1 VRVYLILKRIFD
13 NLIFFCIVSRLSY
26 MKTKFHDEHT
36 EREHF
41 FGSAKT
47 VAVITLIS
55 RVFGMLRDMAITSLG
70 ANRLTDAYGLAF
82 QIPNLF
88 RRLFGE
94 GALTSAFVPVFTETT
109 EKNGFEKACKLL
121 SNAMALLAV
130 VLTAIMLAVEII
142 FLITAFLPGPQDR
155 KLLMVLASIMFPY
168 MVTVCLLAM
177 GSAALNC
184 RGHFAY
190 PAAAPIILNIFGI
203 VAAWWIAPALK
214 EALSDKLIIVA
225 ISVTSA
231 GVVQLAA
238 VLWLLVKSGFSLKLR
253 LRPVEEGIG
262 PMIRLLAP
270 VLLGLGFLQISE
282 LLATIISWNL
292 TAIPAHPMINI
303 FGWVL
308 HRPLYPGVIVRV
320 NAARA
325 LYQFPMGV
333 LAIPLGVTVFPLLTR
348 YAARG
353 DISNLRESVNRALR
367 LALMEGIS
375 TGVGLFILAE
385 PIVKL
390 IYTRRSFTTEDAV
403 YSAFILKMYALG
415 MAAYCSYQI
424 LTRAFYSF
432 KDTITPLKISS
443 WLVFVNLGMLVPML
457 WIPSLGAGA
466 FGLSTAITFT
476 INAVALIYLLRKRL
490 GLFGGRK
497 ILKSVVRTV
506 IGCAAMTAAVYL
518 LRYQLGDARNW
529 IVVAVCVPAG
539 AITFF
544 AVVWLLG
551 APEIGELIGGIK
563 AVKQPET
570 GISQQ

>member
-1 VRVYLILKRIFD
+1 M
-13 NLIFFCIVSRLSY
+13 NA
-26 MKTKFHDEHT
+26 KFHDESSPFKGLDEHR

-41 FGSAKT
+41 FSSAKT

-55 RVFGMLRDMAITSLG
+55 RIFGMLRDMAITSLG

-94 GALTSAFVPVFTETT
+94 GALTSAFVPVFTETS
-109 EKNGFEKACKLL
+109 ERSGFEKACTLL

-130 VLTAIMLAVEII
+130 ALTTIMVIVEII
-142 FLITAFLPGPQDR
+142 FLSMALLPGPEDR

-203 VAAWWIAPALK
+203 TAAWWVAPVLR
-214 EALSDKLIIVA
+214 EQLSDRLIIVA

-238 VLWLLVKSGFSLKLR
+238 VLWLLAKSGFSLKLR
-253 LRPVEEGIG
+253 LRPVEAGIK

-282 LLATIISWNL
+282 LLATVISWNL
-292 TAIPAHPMINI
+292 TAVSAHPTINI

-308 HRPLYPGVIVRV
+308 HRPLTPGVIVRV

-333 LAIPLGVTVFPLLTR
+333 LAIPVGVTVFPLLTR

-353 DISNLRESVNRALR
+353 DIRNLCGSINRALR

-390 IYTRRSFTTEDAV
+390 IYTRRNFTAADAV
-403 YSAFILKMYALG
+403 HSAFILKMYTVG
-415 MAAYCSYQI
+415 MPAYCSYLI

-432 KDTITPLKISS
+432 KDTITPLKISC
-443 WLVFVNLGMLVPML
+443 WLVIVNLGTLVTML

-466 FGLSTAITFT
+466 FGVSTALTFS
-476 INAVALIYLLRKRL
+476 INSAVLMYLLRRRL
-490 GLFGGRK
+490 GFIGGHN
-497 ILKSVVRTV
+497 ILISVVRTV
-506 IGCAAMTAAVYL
+506 VGCAVMAAVVYL
-518 LRYQLGDARNW
+518 LRYQLGDVRNW
-529 IVVAVCVPAG
+529 IVVTACITAG

-551 APEIGELIGGIK
+551 APELRELMGGIK
-563 AVKQPET
+563 ATKEPE
-570 GISQQ
+570 INIPQ

>member
-1 VRVYLILKRIFD
+1 M
-13 NLIFFCIVSRLSY
+13 N
-26 MKTKFHDEHT
+26 TKLHDEHI

-41 FGSAKT
+41 FSSAKT
-47 VAVITLIS
+47 VAVITLVS

-94 GALTSAFVPVFTETT
+94 GALTSAFVPVFTETS
-109 EKNGFEKACKLL
+109 EKSGFEKACKLL
-121 SNAMALLAV
+121 SNALAILAV
-130 VLTAIMLAVEII
+130 FLTAVMLLVEII
-142 FLITAFLPGPQDR
+142 FLITALLPGPDDR
-155 KLLMVLASIMFPY
+155 KLLMVLASIMLPY

-203 VAAWWIAPALK
+203 AAAWWVAPILRK
-214 EALSDKLIIVA
+214 ELSDRLIIVA

-238 VLWLLVKSGFSLKLR
+238 VLWLLSKSGFSLKLR
-253 LRPVEEGIG
+253 LKPVEAGIR
-262 PMIRLLAP
+262 PMMRLLAP

-292 TAIPAHPMINI
+292 TAVSAHPTINI

-308 HRPLYPGVIVRV
+308 HRPLTEGVIVRV

-333 LAIPLGVTVFPLLTR
+333 LAIPVGVAVFPLLTR

-353 DISNLRESVNRALR
+353 DIRNLRDSINRALR
-367 LALMEGIS
+367 LALMDGIA
-375 TGVGLFILAE
+375 TGVGMFILAE

-390 IYTRRSFTTEDAV
+390 IYTRRNFTAADAAQ
-403 YSAFILKMYALG
+403 SAFILKMYVIG

-432 KDTITPLKISS
+432 KDTVTPLKISC
-443 WLVFVNLGMLVPML
+443 WLVVANLAMLVPML
-457 WIPSLGAGA
+457 WMPSLGAGG
-466 FGLSTAITFT
+466 FGLSTTITFT
-476 INAVALIYLLRKRL
+476 LNAVILMYLLRKRL
-490 GLFGGRK
+490 GRFGGRK
-497 ILKSVVRTV
+497 ILISVARTV
-506 IGCAAMTAAVYL
+506 AGCAVMAGVVYL
-518 LRYQLGDARNW
+518 LRYQLGAVRNW
-529 IVVAVCVPAG
+529 IVVTVCIPAG
-539 AITFF
+539 AISFF

-551 APEIGELIGGIK
+551 APELGELMGGIK
-563 AVKQPET
+563 ATKEPET
-570 GISQQ
+570 GITE